1 MAFDLQALHGYD
13 RPMLKAEFPSATHF
27 KYFVQDYCFNSDTS
41 CKMGFRS
48 GSKSQYICTSTP
60 CEWHV
65 TATRIRRKGST
76 GKSFEIASMNLVHCD
91 SCTSTSKATER
102 QAAMLPAVKA
112 LVLAQ
117 HDSSKESLVNGMQDK
132 VLEQYTSQLENS
144 YNYIPWLLTEF
155 GRANP
160 TCRVSL
166 EADTK
171 SRFYRAFV
179 SFGVFVAAGPR
190 SMPVMG
196 LEAAHFKTKHYKGSS
211 LTLVQKDGNGQNV
224 VVAFAILPKE
234 SVDNY
239 FWFFANCTTAGIT
252 VNPLFVDQKK
262 AVVAGRA
269 LSATNIPVV
278 LKFCCLH
285 IIQSVKAHFDF
296 SGPSFEEQIWNL
308 QASTSRTM
316 YMHKLDMLTAKYGYP
331 LRRYLEDIPPVKWV
345 VFANMANFA
354 DMEGRRLYKSA
365 TTTFTEHLTDDNGA
379 MRHKV
384 QRSLPFGALFKS
396 MERAAKAVAERDA
409 KARQWLQEK
418 RVLTPFAKDFYLTQK
433 SMANMY
439 LTKPTTDGVYCVYR
453 STAPMHDQEMV
464 NLNDL
469 TCTCVDRDQM
479 ELPCRH
485 LIAGLKAVN
494 KMERILQAYGY
505 CYTMEAYA
513 QAYKDKRIDV
523 PRVEAKVADPNL
535 KSPPLVRAPKRK
547 RKRDPPRNR
556 RNPSSKTYKCRKCHG
571 EGHNISTCPLVEE
584 TEVDV
589 GHIMP
594 SGEAYAGFTAPPGY
608 SIAMFM
614 DSVLDTNDASDCDSC
629 KSDDMEDTDELG
641 FCLDDLLNSSSN
653 NNNSASMNMPAATG
667 IMPGAMAFRAI

>member
-1 MAFDLQALHGYD
+1 MAFDLLALHGYD

-48 GSKSQYICTSTP
+48 GSKSQYVCTST
-60 CEWHV
+60 CEWHI

-117 HDSSKESLVNGMQDK
+117 HDSSKESLVNGMQALGGTNFSARSAGFYRVKDK

-144 YNYIPWLLTEF
+144 YNYIPWLLSEF
-155 GRANP
+155 ARLNP
-160 TCRVSL
+160 SCRVAL

-179 SFGVFVAAGPR
+179 SFGVFVAGGQYN
-190 SMPVMG
+190 MPVMG

-224 VVAFAILPKE
+224 VVAMAIVPKE

-239 FWFFANCTTAGIT
+239 FWFFQNCTCAGIT
-252 VNPLFVDQKK
+252 VNPLFVDQTK

-285 IIQSVKAHFDF
+285 IIQAVKAHFDF

-308 QASTSRTM
+308 QASTTRNVYLS
-316 YMHKLDMLTAKYGYP
+316 KLDMLTSKYGYP

-345 VFANMANFA
+345 VFANMASYA

-365 TTTFTEHLTDDNGA
+365 TTTFTEHLTDDDGA
-379 MRHKV
+379 LRHKI
-384 QRSLPFGALFKS
+384 QRSLPFGALYKA
-396 MERAAKAVAERDA
+396 MERAAKAVSDRES
-409 KARQWLQEK
+409 KARQWHQEK
-418 RVLTPFAKDFYLTQK
+418 RIVTPFAKDFYLTQK

-439 LTKPTTDGVYCVYR
+439 LTKPTGDGIYCVYR

-469 TCTCVDRDQM
+469 SCTCVDRDQM

-485 LIAGLKAVN
+485 LIAALKSVN

-513 QAYKDKRIDV
+513 RAYKDQRLDV
-523 PRVEAKVADPNL
+523 PRLDNKVADARL

-556 RNPSSKTYKCRKCHG
+556 RNPTSKTYKCRKCQG
-571 EGHNISTCPLVEE
+571 EGHNISTCPLVEA
-584 TEVDV
+584 TDVDV
-589 GHIMP
+589 SHVIP
-594 SGEAYAGFTAPPGY
+594 SGEGYEGFPAAPGY
-608 SIAMFM
+608 SINAFM

-641 FCLDDLLNSSSN
+641 FCLDDLLNSSRAPMS
-653 NNNSASMNMPAATG
+653 
-667 IMPGAMAFRAI
+667 FRAI